1 MIPQQKSQEAADN
14 FRNLDINLFK
24 PTEWL
29 RVQYF
34 GDLPRKFGMKRPKM
48 IKTSL
53 KMLKLPRICWDLIIP
68 SHRLIFQHDDVGV
81 LLPHFGSST
90 HLLLLASTK
99 KNRQTQGAMLQM
111 SQILRP

>member
-34 GDLPRKFGMKRPKM
+34 GICPE
-48 IKTSL
+48 SL
-53 KMLKLPRICWDLIIP
+53 E
-68 SHRLIFQHDDVGV
+68 
-81 LLPHFGSST
+81 
-90 HLLLLASTK
+90 
-99 KNRQTQGAMLQM
+99 
-111 SQILRP
+111 